1 MHCYFLKI
9 DACDA
14 SKIYIKKT
22 LFSRFK
28 KFVGIFLRLITLWN
42 ISLRDIFIVH
52 GGNLVFVLRYDED
65 NFCLR
70 VLSLKLT
77 N

>member
-9 DACDA
+9 DAYDA

-28 KFVGIFLRLITLWN
+28 KFVGIFLRLTTLWN
-42 ISLRDIFIVH
+42 I
-52 GGNLVFVLRYDED
+52 
-65 NFCLR
+65 
-70 VLSLKLT
+70 
-77 N
+77 

>member
-28 KFVGIFLRLITLWN
+28 KFVGIFFTIDNTLEY
-42 ISLRDIFIVH
+42 
-52 GGNLVFVLRYDED
+52 LVKRYLHCSWWK
-65 NFCLR
+65 FGVCF
-70 VLSLKLT
+70 T
-77 N
+77 I

>member
-22 LFSRFK
+22 LFTRFK

-42 ISLRDIFIVH
+42 I
-52 GGNLVFVLRYDED
+52 
-65 NFCLR
+65 
-70 VLSLKLT
+70 
-77 N
+77 